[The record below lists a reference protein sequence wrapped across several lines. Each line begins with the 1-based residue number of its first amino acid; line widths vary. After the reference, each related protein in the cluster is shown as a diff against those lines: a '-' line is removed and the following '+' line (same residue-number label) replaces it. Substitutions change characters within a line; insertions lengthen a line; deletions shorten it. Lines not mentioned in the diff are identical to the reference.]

1 MRVAWYEETPIVFL
15 VEIPYFFVRMIRF
28 ISWLIVLSLLTRPL
42 AAQLSPRHDSTRVV
56 VLSDVTVGDKITRLA
71 VASGDMKR
79 NTFHELAPGGGN
91 AVRFGAPRGGY
102 HVLRSVQVHLA
113 ATSRLKEGALRV
125 RATSVA
131 ANGGPATDDLLPV
144 PVVLTTATLQR
155 SRKNL
160 LISWPNNQLQVPE
173 NGFFLVVEGLGSTP
187 DEYVSKVILAPDP
200 KQPAHYE
207 LRHRNQPASTPRPAG
222 IHDFPALMGAEPAT
236 TGAES
241 WYRDTVTQEW
251 RLSRSTKSVIFL
263 EAVFE

>member
-1 MRVAWYEETPIVFL
+1 M
-15 VEIPYFFVRMIRF
+15 
-28 ISWLIVLSLLTRPL
+28 
-42 AAQLSPRHDSTRVV
+42 
-56 VLSDVTVGDKITRLA
+56 
-71 VASGDMKR
+71 
-79 NTFHELAPGGGN
+79 FHELAPGGGN

-113 ATSRLKEGALRV
+113 ATNVLKEGALRV

-131 ANGGPATDDLLPV
+131 ANGGPAADDLLPV
-144 PVVLTTATLQR
+144 PVVLTIATLQH

-160 LISWPNNQLQVPE
+160 LISWPTNKLQVPE
-173 NGFFLVVEGLGSTP
+173 NGFFLVVEGMGTTP
-187 DEYVSKVILAPDP
+187 DEYVSKVILATDP

-207 LRHRNQPASTPRPAG
+207 LRRRNQPASTPRLAG
-222 IHDFPALMGAEPAT
+222 IHDFPALMGAEPAA

-251 RLSRSTKSVIFL
+251 RPSRGAKSVVFL